1 MDRTVPHSIRTSN
14 PWNDYLLM
22 SKPNYEETHEV
33 NQAKPNEFSKNGTSN
48 YILGSLPETE
58 AETLRSS
65 LEPIYLNW
73 HEDLHEP
80 GEEIEFGYFPG
91 GGVVSLVVATADGRT
106 AEVGVVGREGFV
118 GLPLIGGFSKG
129 PHRALVQAP
138 TNAYRIRADAFQRL
152 LPELPEL
159 RIRLTRYA
167 LLQGMQVAQTAGCNR
182 LHDLEQRLGRWLL
195 MCQDRVGVDSLP
207 LTHELLST
215 MLGTD
220 RPSVSIAAGSLQRK
234 GVIEYSRGNLRI
246 LDRQRLQELS
256 CECYGVIRQ
265 FNGLG
270 PPQH

>member
-1 MDRTVPHSIRTSN
+1 MNRTQPNLAQENGIDR
-14 PWNDYLLM
+14 
-22 SKPNYEETHEV
+22 
-33 NQAKPNEFSKNGTSN
+33 NGVTN
-48 YILGSLPETE
+48 YILGALPAEEYE
-58 AETLRSS
+58 ALKPS
-65 LEPIYLNW
+65 LERIYLNW

-80 GEEIEFGYFPG
+80 GEPIEFGYFPG
-91 GGVVSLVVATADGRT
+91 GGVVSLIVATSDGRT

-118 GLPLIGGFSKG
+118 GLPLLGGFSKG

-138 TNAYRIRADAFQRL
+138 SNAYRIRAESFQRL
-152 LPELPEL
+152 VPDLPEL
-159 RIRLTRYA
+159 RNRLTRFA

-195 MCQDRVGVDSLP
+195 MCQDRAGVDLMP

-234 GVIEYSRGNLRI
+234 GAIEYSRGNLRI
-246 LDRQRLQELS
+246 LDRGKLQQLS
-256 CECYGVIRQ
+256 CECYGVIRE

-270 PPQH
+270 PPAS

>member
-1 MDRTVPHSIRTSN
+1 VNEKQFDAAITDLKAAAKV
-14 PWNDYLLM
+14 
-22 SKPNYEETHEV
+22 KPGDKAIASRLADALQKSGKPEEAIAV
-33 NQAKPNEFSKNGTSN
+33 AKAAG
-48 YILGSLPETE
+48 
-58 AETLRSS
+58 
-65 LEPIYLNW
+65 LE
-73 HEDLHEP
+73 
-80 GEEIEFGYFPG
+80 
-91 GGVVSLVVATADGRT
+91 
-106 AEVGVVGREGFV
+106 
-118 GLPLIGGFSKG
+118 
-129 PHRALVQAP
+129 VQAP

>member
-1 MDRTVPHSIRTSN
+1 VNYTKQINGEALKTGGSNSI
-14 PWNDYLLM
+14 L
-22 SKPNYEETHEV
+22 E
-33 NQAKPNEFSKNGTSN
+33 
-48 YILGSLPETE
+48 SLPDSEYE
-58 AETLRSS
+58 ALRPS

-80 GEEIEFGYFPG
+80 GETIEFGYFPG

-118 GLPLIGGFSKG
+118 GLPLLGGFSKG

-138 TNAYRIRADAFQRL
+138 SNAYRLDAEIFQRM
-152 LPELPEL
+152 LPDLPHLCTE
-159 RIRLTRYA
+159 LTRYA

-195 MCQDRVGVDSLP
+195 MCQDRVGLDLLP

-220 RPSVSIAAGSLQRK
+220 RPSVTIAAGSLQRK

-246 LDRQRLQELS
+246 LNRERLQQLA
-256 CECYGVIRQ
+256 CECYAVIRQ
-265 FNGLG
+265 FNGLA
-270 PPQH
+270 PSTP